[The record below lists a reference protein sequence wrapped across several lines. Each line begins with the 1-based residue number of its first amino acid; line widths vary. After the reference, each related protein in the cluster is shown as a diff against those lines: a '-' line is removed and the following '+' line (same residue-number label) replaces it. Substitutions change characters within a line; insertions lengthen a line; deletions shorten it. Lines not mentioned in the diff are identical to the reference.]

1 MRVATEEYAL
11 DSYQNLLFAIAR
23 FREVTGNW
31 PGKITVVGYGM
42 KRRRY
47 VSWLILLESADGR
60 FELLHAR
67 AIGWPEDRFEYL
79 GIDDDGDTTQH
90 YAGEV
95 SPSLLTGSILTRAA
109 QIRFHTLPILSIR
122 LSPTTLNKET
132 IPKSILALSPLSH

>member
-1 MRVATEEYAL
+1 VG
-11 DSYQNLLFAIAR
+11 LF
-23 FREVTGNW
+23 
-31 PGKITVVGYGM
+31 GYMSLG
-42 KRRRY
+42 
-47 VSWLILLESADGR
+47 STDGR

-122 LSPTTLNKET
+122 LSPTTIYKET
-132 IPKSILALSPLSH
+132 IPKPIFSLSPLSYFQPRAGGLIRMVSITQGGRG